1 MTNPVANFVTATE
14 PKKITVL
21 ILSQGCNLLLEKVP
35 DQSVDP
41 QVNSVPR
48 AQFYKTFTAV
58 TYKFL

>member
-1 MTNPVANFVTATE
+1 MTNPLANFVTATE

-21 ILSQGCNLLLEKVP
+21 TLSKGCNLLLERVP
-35 DQSVDP
+35 EQSVDP
-41 QVNSVPR
+41 QVNFTPR